1 MNAQMLETL
10 FLPETA
16 TIKDAMCSFEKSG
29 FQIVLIID
37 EKRRLIGMATEG
49 DIRRAL
55 LQGHGLISPIHP
67 HINRSPLTGNIDM
80 PREELI
86 NLLSDRIHFLPIID
100 REGSVQDVLFHDKRA
115 MIPVATPLIGEKELR
130 YVTDAVLSGWISSQ
144 GKYIGKFEEMFAA
157 FCGTKHGVAVSNGTV
172 ALHLALTAL
181 GIGPGDEVIVPALT
195 FIATANVVRHCHAE
209 PVFVDV
215 CRSNWNI
222 DPDLIEKAITP
233 RTKAIIPVHLYGQPC
248 DMDRI
253 MAIAK
258 RHRLWVVE
266 DAAEAHGAEYQ
277 GRRVGA
283 IGDMGCFSF
292 YGNKI
297 ITTGEGGIIVTNNP
311 ELDEKLRILR
321 DHGMNR
327 EKRYWHD
334 VVGFNYRM
342 TNLQAAIGVA
352 QLERWEQIISAKSRI
367 QHHYQSGLEQCYL
380 EVSEALENA
389 QAVCWLYT
397 AIIKPNNGNSIRD
410 ALLDK
415 LKACN
420 IDSRPVF
427 YPLPAM
433 PPYFSE
439 DWLKRFPVSSYIS
452 GNGFSLPSSA
462 DMTEND
468 LNRTVLHL
476 NDLLCK
482 IGCVDSEKNAED
494 KCNVGLFSQ
503 DE

>member
-10 FLPETA
+10 CLPETA

-29 FQIVLIID
+29 FQVVLIID

-55 LQGHGLISPIHP
+55 LQGHGLISPIQP
-67 HINRSPLTGNIDM
+67 HINRSPISGFVDM
-80 PREELI
+80 TRDELI
-86 NLLSDRIHFLPIID
+86 CLLSDRVHFLPVVD
-100 REGSVQDVLFHDKRA
+100 REGSVQDLLFYDKRA

-144 GKYIGKFEEMFAA
+144 GKYIGQFEEMFAA

-258 RHRLWVVE
+258 RHQLWVVE
-266 DAAEAHGAEYQ
+266 DAAEAHGAEYHGQ
-277 GRRVGA
+277 RVGS

-297 ITTGEGGIIVTNNP
+297 ITTGEGGIIVTNNH

-352 QLERWEQIISAKSRI
+352 QLEKWEQIIAAKSTI
-367 QHHYQSGLEQCYL
+367 KHYYGNCLDQHHLEIA
-380 EVSEALENA
+380 STLENA
-389 QAVCWLYT
+389 KDVCWLYT
-397 AIIKPNNGNSIRD
+397 AILKQINGDSMRD
-410 ALLDK
+410 VLLDR

-427 YPLPAM
+427 YPIPAM

-439 DWLKRFPVSSYIS
+439 DWLQQYPVASYIS

-462 DMTEND
+462 DMTEKD
-468 LNRTVLHL
+468 LKRTVLQL
-476 NDLLCK
+476 NDLLTY
-482 IGCVDSEKNAED
+482 I
-494 KCNVGLFSQ
+494 
-503 DE
+503 

>member
-1 MNAQMLETL
+1 MNAQLLEKL
-10 FLPETA
+10 LLPEAA
-16 TIKDAMCSFEKSG
+16 TIRDAMCSFEKTG
-29 FQIVLIID
+29 FQVALITNP
-37 EKRRLIGMATEG
+37 EGKLTGMATEG
-49 DIRRAL
+49 DVRRAL
-55 LQGHGLISPIHP
+55 LQGHGLISPILP
-67 HINRSPLTGNIDM
+67 HINRSPLLGHVNM

-86 NLLSDRIHFLPIID
+86 SLLSDRVHFLPVVDEAGI
-100 REGSVQDVLFHDKRA
+100 VQDVLFYDKRA
-115 MIPVATPLIGEKELR
+115 MIPVATPLIGERELR

-144 GKYIGKFEEMFAA
+144 GKYIGQFEEMFAA

-258 RHRLWVVE
+258 RHQLWVIE

-277 GRRVGA
+277 GRRVGS
-283 IGDMGCFSF
+283 IGDTGCFSF

-327 EKRYWHD
+327 TKKYWHD

-352 QLERWEQIISAKSRI
+352 QLEKWEQILAAKNHIEGKYDESI
-367 QHHYQSGLEQCYL
+367 NFDYFEKAKTLPESQS
-380 EVSEALENA
+380 
-389 QAVCWLYT
+389 VCWLYT
-397 AIIKPNNGNSIRD
+397 LLLKNAKGQADRD
-410 ALLDK
+410 YFLQC
-415 LKACN
+415 LKSFN
-420 IDSRPVF
+420 IESRPVF

-433 PPYFSE
+433 PPYYSE
-439 DWLKRFPVSSYIS
+439 NWQQKFPVSLWIAER
-452 GNGFSLPSSA
+452 GFNVPSSV
-462 DMTEND
+462 DLDENITLRIAQC
-468 LNRTVLHL
+468 LNEIVVIDGNRSVPM
-476 NDLLCK
+476 
-482 IGCVDSEKNAED
+482 
-494 KCNVGLFSQ
+494 KCSK
-503 DE
+503 